1 MAAPTVGKGSEAN
14 SPRKGGG
21 IRRRAESYCSV
32 YTSEKKIEQ
41 NQRQIWMKIEQN
53 QRQIWM
59 KRKQNQRQISMKIEQ
74 NQRQISTKT
83 DQNQRQIIAER
94 DQHKIQKWTEN

>member
-14 SPRKGGG
+14 PPRKGGG

-59 KRKQNQRQISMKIEQ
+59 KRKQNQRQIWMKIEN
-74 NQRQISTKT
+74 NQRQIRMKT
-83 DQNQRQIIAER
+83 EQKETSIR
-94 DQHKIQKWTEN
+94 DKNGQKTMRVWKL